1 MASFA
6 DQISQ
11 QGSIPWLYASLDG
24 RIGRQAYWIGSLI
37 AAGVSIVNNLALDR
51 IFIGYLIDIA
61 LIYVGVCVTGK
72 RFHDRGK
79 SAWWCLIALV
89 PFVGWIW
96 ILIDAG
102 ILEGMH
108 GPNHYGTEP
117 IETPFG

>member
-1 MASFA
+1 LT
-6 DQISQ
+6 DQIAQ
-11 QGSIPWLYASLDG
+11 RGSIPWLYASLDG

-37 AAGVSIVNNLALDR
+37 AAGVSIINNLTLDR

-61 LIYVGVCVTGK
+61 LVYVGVCVTGK

-79 SAWWCLIALV
+79 SAWWCLIGLV

-102 ILEGMH
+102 ILEGMR
-108 GPNHYGTEP
+108 GPNHYGTGP
-117 IETPFG
+117 IATPFG